1 MNRTLIIFY
10 DLATWPTNK
19 YCERS
24 TLLRTAVST
33 ANHKFFPGLTEST
46 REDKLGVGGESP
58 CEVPKPAYPIELT
71 TEETKHLQHLIR
83 AHTTAQTLAMRARII
98 LKP

>member
-1 MNRTLIIFY
+1 MR
-10 DLATWPTNK
+10 
-19 YCERS
+19 
-24 TLLRTAVST
+24 
-33 ANHKFFPGLTEST
+33 G
-46 REDKLGVGGESP
+46 
-58 CEVPKPAYPIELT
+58 PKPAYPIELT